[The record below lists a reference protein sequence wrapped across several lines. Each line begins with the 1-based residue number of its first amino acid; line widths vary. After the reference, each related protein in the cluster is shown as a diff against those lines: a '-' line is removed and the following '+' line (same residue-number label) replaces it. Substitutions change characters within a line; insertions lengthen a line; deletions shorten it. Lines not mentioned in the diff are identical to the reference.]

1 MLRREREYIYSK
13 ITISILGL
21 ANRGGGALAKL
32 PSTIYKQI
40 KDRQRKLYKDG
51 TRNGTISLADC
62 HAIFAAAGYKE
73 STANKWLLNWAVS
86 RVLMFEK
93 DIKTGFY
100 CVRLGEFYDKTPS
113 ECLDNGKVWLPV
125 KEVKIKVTDSYG
137 EKQISYGND
146 PTKAQGW
153 LF

>member
-1 MLRREREYIYSK
+1 M
-13 ITISILGL
+13 
-21 ANRGGGALAKL
+21 AKL

-40 KDRQRKLYKDG
+40 QERQRKLWKDG

-86 RVLMFEK
+86 RVLCFEK
-93 DIKTGFY
+93 DIKTGLY
-100 CVRLGEFYDKTPS
+100 CVRLGEFLDKTPS
-113 ECLDNGKVWLPV
+113 ECLDNGRVWLPV
-125 KEVKIKVTDSYG
+125 KECKIKVETDGYNAG
-137 EKQISYGND
+137 AARMKD
-146 PTKAQGW
+146 PVKAQGW

>member
-1 MLRREREYIYSK
+1 M
-13 ITISILGL
+13 
-21 ANRGGGALAKL
+21 AKL

-40 KDRQRKLYKDG
+40 QDRQRKLWKDG

-86 RVLMFEK
+86 RVLCFEK
-93 DIKTGFY
+93 DIKTGLY
-100 CVRLGEFYDKTPS
+100 CVRLGEFLDKTPS
-113 ECLDNGKVWLPV
+113 ECLDNGRVWLPV
-125 KEVKIKVTDSYG
+125 KECKIKVADGYG
-137 EKQISYGND
+137 IDFGDKPN
-146 PTKAQGW
+146 KAQGW

>member
-1 MLRREREYIYSK
+1 M
-13 ITISILGL
+13 
-21 ANRGGGALAKL
+21 AKL

-40 KDRQRKLYKDG
+40 YDRQRKLYKDG

-93 DIKTGFY
+93 EKGGYY
-100 CVRLGEFYDKTPS
+100 CVRLGEFYDKSPS
-113 ECLDNGKVWLPV
+113 DCLDHGKVWLPV
-125 KEVKIKVTDSYG
+125 KECKIKVDMDGYHAGKLKYG
-137 EKQISYGND
+137 DD
-146 PTKAQGW
+146 PIKAQGW

>member
-1 MLRREREYIYSK
+1 M
-13 ITISILGL
+13 
-21 ANRGGGALAKL
+21 AKL

-40 KDRQRKLYKDG
+40 KDRQRKLSKDG

>member
-1 MLRREREYIYSK
+1 M
-13 ITISILGL
+13 
-21 ANRGGGALAKL
+21 AKL

-40 KDRQRKLYKDG
+40 YDRQRKLYKDG
-51 TRNGTISLADC
+51 MRNGTISLADC

-93 DIKTGFY
+93 EKGGYY
-100 CVRLGEFYDKTPS
+100 CVRLGEFYDKSPS
-113 ECLDNGKVWLPV
+113 DCLDHGKVWLPV
-125 KEVKIKVTDSYG
+125 KECKIKVSDGYG
-137 EKQISYGND
+137 IKFSDE

-153 LF
+153 LI

>member
-1 MLRREREYIYSK
+1 M
-13 ITISILGL
+13 
-21 ANRGGGALAKL
+21 AKL
-32 PSTIYKQI
+32 PSTIYKDI
-40 KDRQRKLYKDG
+40 LERQLKLWKDG

-93 DIKTGFY
+93 DIKTGLY
-100 CVRLGEFYDKTPS
+100 CVRLGEYYDKTPS
-113 ECLDNGKVWLPV
+113 ECLDNGRVWLPV
-125 KEVKIKVTDSYG
+125 KECKIKVLDGYG
-137 EKQISYGND
+137 IKFGDEPS
-146 PTKAQGW
+146 KAQGW

>member
-1 MLRREREYIYSK
+1 M
-13 ITISILGL
+13 
-21 ANRGGGALAKL
+21 AKL

-40 KDRQRKLYKDG
+40 YDRQRKLWKDG

-86 RVLMFEK
+86 RVLCFEK
-93 DIKTGFY
+93 DIKTGLY
-100 CVRLGEFYDKTPS
+100 CVRLGEFLDKTPS
-113 ECLDNGKVWLPV
+113 ECLDNGRVWLPV
-125 KEVKIKVTDSYG
+125 KECKIKVETEGYHEG
-137 EKQISYGND
+137 ACRMKD
-146 PTKAQGW
+146 PVKAQGW

>member
-1 MLRREREYIYSK
+1 M
-13 ITISILGL
+13 
-21 ANRGGGALAKL
+21 AKL

-40 KDRQRKLYKDG
+40 KDRQRKLSKDG
-51 TRNGTISLADC
+51 IRNGTISLADC

>member
-1 MLRREREYIYSK
+1 M
-13 ITISILGL
+13 
-21 ANRGGGALAKL
+21 AKL

-40 KDRQRKLYKDG
+40 LDRQRKLWKDG

-62 HAIFAAAGYKE
+62 HMIFAAAGYKE

-93 DIKTGFY
+93 DIKTGLY
-100 CVRLGEFYDKTPS
+100 CVRLGQFYDKTPS
-113 ECLDNGKVWLPV
+113 ECLDNGRVWLPV
-125 KEVKIKVTDSYG
+125 KECKIKIEDSYEG
-137 EKQISYGND
+137 DKVAKYKD
-146 PTKAQGW
+146 PVKAQGW

>member
-1 MLRREREYIYSK
+1 M
-13 ITISILGL
+13 
-21 ANRGGGALAKL
+21 AKL

-100 CVRLGEFYDKTPS
+100 CVRLGEFYDKSPS